1 MQTFG
6 GVEGVGKAARREKAV
21 GFCGD
26 GVTNFVQ
33 CLAGVRARAY
43 KPPQSVRKRMTFV
56 GGRS

>member
-33 CLAGVRARAY
+33 CLAGVRARASG
-43 KPPQSVRKRMTFV
+43 KGHPGLERPKLS
-56 GGRS
+56 